1 MELMTQIIIS
11 GILSL
16 ALSVIAYKLRMLTFT
31 GALASIFVGYTVGV
45 FSSIEWLILLIAFT
59 FVGLA
64 VTRMDIN
71 EKNKHGLQ
79 EGNFGERSHKNVLG
93 VGVPA
98 CIFAFLYGVVLYGI
112 NHGMIDMPYKATE
125 LALTVGFIT
134 TLTVAAADTVASEI
148 GIRDKKVWLITTF
161 ERVKRGTNG
170 GVSVLGTVASVAASA
185 FTAVVGWLLI
195 FKGIDVYILIP
206 IAMGVV
212 GNVFDSVLGATI
224 EKSGRVS
231 KFVNNSVSA
240 MVGAALGVLLVFYFK
255 GVIF

>member
-31 GALASIFVGYTVGV
+31 GALASLFVGYTVGV
-45 FSSIEWLILLIAFT
+45 FGSLEWLILLIAFT

-64 VTRMDIN
+64 VTRMDLS
-71 EKNKHGLQ
+71 EKNRHGLQ

-93 VGVPA
+93 VGIPA
-98 CIFAFLYGVVLYGI
+98 VLFAFLYGIVLYS
-112 NHGMIDMPYKATE
+112 IDHQYLLISYKAAE
-125 LALTVGFIT
+125 LALTVAFIT

-170 GVSVLGTVASVAASA
+170 GVSVLGTAASVAAST

-195 FKGIDVYILIP
+195 FKGIDAYVLIP
-206 IAMGVV
+206 IAMGVL
-212 GNVFDSVLGATI
+212 GNIIDSILGATI
-224 EKSGRVS
+224 EKNGKVS

-240 MVGAALGVLLVFYFK
+240 IIAATIGLFLVLYLKGVLF
-255 GVIF
+255 

>member
-31 GALASIFVGYTVGV
+31 GALASLLVGYTVGV

-59 FVGLA
+59 LIGLA
-64 VTRMDIN
+64 VTKMDIN

-79 EGNFGERSHKNVLG
+79 EGNFGERTHKNVLG

-98 CIFAFLYGVVLYGI
+98 CIFAFLYGLLHNLYGT
-112 NHGMIDMPYKATE
+112 HYD
-125 LALTVGFIT
+125 LAMTVAFIT
-134 TLTVAAADTVASEI
+134 TLTVAASDTVASEI

-170 GVSVLGTVASVAASA
+170 GVSVLGTVASVVASA
-185 FTAVVGWLLI
+185 FTGVIGWLLI
-195 FKGIDVYILIP
+195 FRGIDAYVLIP

-212 GNVFDSVLGATI
+212 GNVLDSVLGATI
-224 EKSGRVS
+224 EKNGKVS
-231 KFVNNSVSA
+231 KYVNNSLSA
-240 MVGAALGVLLVFYFK
+240 IIAAVLGIIIVLLLK
-255 GVIF
+255 GNLF